1 MVTAFDVLFRYT
13 VNMLKLK
20 RPRNWHTIKFS
31 NAQFKARAD
40 CMVGTR
46 DILKLMGYT
55 KPILAEDG
63 SQSGLSYPDP
73 TQINHDAIKII
84 GAELLTAKLEVK
96 AAQEQGG
103 FRHPLPM
110 DGVQLDNPQLIRHPQ
125 LEPDYYSSIQQQP
138 VHLQPTPTASPMGS
152 SESYRNYDS
161 IQMSYSSQYGNP
173 QTLTQHSSY
182 QPPSSGYQP
191 SSNSYQPSS
200 NSYQPSS
207 RSYGQPSVRPHGQ
220 QFDYQARNQ
229 YGYQSNFQSTN
240 QSSEST
246 TNFETHISS
255 PSSSQPSSTELQ
267 SSTGGVSG
275 RLAELRRRKEQ
286 IIQQAFGRDP
296 QSSGDS
302 HLISS
307 IPTTAQA
314 PYTHPPPTMQPSH
327 ASPSTTAEMQ
337 PSNPLPPSAASSQ
350 PNKPPP
356 VKRRTKFLAVAPS
369 NDEVKYPPSLPEETV
384 PSVIR
389 EEPPPPVQQ
398 PQARKATFPRSRGP
412 RTMVECDQCFFP
424 NHEKS
429 QQCVECDNPRTER
442 WRKIQMPSSA
452 NNTDEQNVVPVDNQP
467 FPQEREAYN
476 PHHEAATLS
485 NTQSSNTQPNSVGS
499 GQLKAS
505 NGAAA
510 GASGTSSQPLRAYI
524 PVVNYTAEE
533 KEEMKKKA
541 ERERMRALQQE
552 QGMNGGGAETV
563 PLNSYVPRNDNYNWD
578 EGKAGVRSTGNAL
591 FNSPNSTEPEDAQM
605 YKSLGTQGHVLIQD
619 IKVHV
624 YTMMAVHSVYNGI
637 VLVLRSAACT
647 CDWTLIVCIDFRKG

>member
-1 MVTAFDVLFRYT
+1 MEMMVIAFDVLFRYT
-13 VNMLKLK
+13 VNILKLK

-31 NAQFKARAD
+31 NAQFQERAD

-73 TQINHDAIKII
+73 TQIDHDAIKII

-96 AAQEQGG
+96 AAQQQGS
-103 FRHPLPM
+103 FRYRLPM
-110 DGVQLDNPQLIRHPQ
+110 DNVQLDNPQLMRHPQ
-125 LEPDYYSSIQQQP
+125 LEPDYYSSIQQQQP
-138 VHLQPTPTASPMGS
+138 AHFQPTPTASPMSS

-182 QPPSSGYQP
+182 QPPSS
-191 SSNSYQPSS
+191 SYQPSS
-200 NSYQPSS
+200 S
-207 RSYGQPSVRPHGQ
+207 SYGQPSVQPHGQ
-220 QFDYQARNQ
+220 QFDYHARNQ

-240 QSSEST
+240 QSSKSV
-246 TNFETHISS
+246 TNFET
-255 PSSSQPSSTELQ
+255 PTSSSSSFQPELQ

-302 HLISS
+302 HPISS
-307 IPTTAQA
+307 MPTTAQA
-314 PYTHPPPTMQPSH
+314 PYPPTTQPSH
-327 ASPSTTAEMQ
+327 VSPSTTAEIK
-337 PSNPLPPSAASSQ
+337 PYNLLPPSATSSQ
-350 PNKPPP
+350 PTKPPP

-369 NDEVKYPPSLPEETV
+369 NDEVKYPPSLPEETI
-384 PSVIR
+384 PSVIH
-389 EEPPPPVQQ
+389 EEPPPSVQQ
-398 PQARKATFPRSRGP
+398 PQARKGTFSRSRGP

-429 QQCVECDNPRTER
+429 QQCVECDNPRTDR
-442 WRKIQMPSSA
+442 WRKIQMPGSA
-452 NNTDEQNVVPVDNQP
+452 NNAGEQNVVPVDNQP
-467 FPQEREAYN
+467 PPQEREAYN
-476 PHHEAATLS
+476 PHREAATLS
-485 NTQSSNTQPNSVGS
+485 NTQSNNSQPSSVGS
-499 GQLKAS
+499 GQLEAS
-505 NGAAA
+505 SGAA

-524 PVVNYTAEE
+524 PVVNYTAAE
-533 KEEMKKKA
+533 KEEMRKKA
-541 ERERMRALQQE
+541 ERERMKALQQE

-578 EGKAGVRSTGNAL
+578 EGKAWIRST
-591 FNSPNSTEPEDAQM
+591 E
-605 YKSLGTQGHVLIQD
+605 
-619 IKVHV
+619 KVHV
-624 YTMMAVHSVYNGI
+624 YTVMAVHSVYVDI
-637 VLVLRSAACT
+637 VLVLRSDDELPVLLSYVKATTHHMHAYVGMCS
-647 CDWTLIVCIDFRKG
+647 